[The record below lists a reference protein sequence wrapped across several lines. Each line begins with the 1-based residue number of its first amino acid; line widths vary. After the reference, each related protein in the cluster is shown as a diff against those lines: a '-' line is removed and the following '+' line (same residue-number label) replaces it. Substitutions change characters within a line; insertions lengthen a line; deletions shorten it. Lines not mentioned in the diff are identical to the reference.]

1 MLVLFRQYITA
12 ASSRY
17 TPATLAQPTSLG
29 RKPEY
34 CMNQLKGWS
43 ITSDPETFRQGT
55 TAFRNAN
62 DWEKEQRDEAITRA
76 NERANDSQAGALAVD
91 ESFGLVSSFVSE
103 ASLDELCTIEAISQE
118 SRTSPNEG
126 SNITA
131 NLQESET
138 STDEL
143 LSDFRLP
150 AKRFSRHSKRPR

>member
-1 MLVLFRQYITA
+1 
-12 ASSRY
+12 
-17 TPATLAQPTSLG
+17 
-29 RKPEY
+29 
-34 CMNQLKGWS
+34 MNQFTGWS
-43 ITSDPETFRQGT
+43 ITSDPETFRQGA
-55 TAFRNAN
+55 TAFRNAS
-62 DWEKEQRDEAITRA
+62 DWAKEQRDEAIRRA

-103 ASLDELCTIEAISQE
+103 ASLDELYTIEAVSQE